1 MPRIGIDARMLQNGG
16 IGRYIGALLEEFPE
30 LLRNEEI
37 VVLAHPR
44 DHVEVRRRAPGIE
57 IFPLTSP
64 IYGIR
69 EHVEVAWQARKAQ
82 LDLLHV
88 PHYVP
93 PFGVRCPMVVTI
105 HDLIHLRLP
114 RSRLH
119 AVYCER
125 MLKEVR
131 KRVALVLT
139 PSQAVA
145 SELIEFGGIEPERIR
160 VVYNGVSDAWPAP
173 AEGPEVE
180 AFLRRLRLE
189 PPYILNV
196 TNGLPHKGLRTLLD
210 AFKDLLP
217 EAVRVEPAGIR
228 LVLAGQG
235 SDRPEVFD
243 EIADCGLPA
252 DTVLP
257 LGGLSER
264 EMRLAYASAR
274 AVVVAS
280 DHEGFGLP
288 ALEGMAAGVPVV
300 ASDAGGLPEV
310 VGDAGLLFPAGSVAH
325 LREALYTVAFELQGG
340 ERDEVVQSGWEHAS
354 QFTWESTARSTLA
367 AYERAL
373 ASVT

>member
-1 MPRIGIDARMLQNGG
+1 MPRIGLDARMLQNGG
-16 IGRYIGALLEEFPE
+16 IGRYIGELLEAYPA
-30 LLRNEEI
+30 LVRNEDI

-57 IFPLTSP
+57 IVRLMAP
-64 IYGIR
+64 IYSAR
-69 EHVEVAWQARKAQ
+69 EHVEVAWQARKAE

-93 PFGVRCPMVVTI
+93 PYGVQCPLVLTI

-119 AVYCER
+119 AMYCR
-125 MLKEVR
+125 HMLGQVR
-131 KRVALVLT
+131 KRVSLVLT

-145 SELIEFGGIEPERIR
+145 TDLEEVGGIEAERIR
-160 VVYNGVSDAWPAP
+160 VVYNGVSPRWAAP
-173 AEGPEVE
+173 SEGPEVE

-189 PPYILNV
+189 PPYLLNV
-196 TNGLPHKGLRTLLD
+196 TNGLPHKGLRTLLE
-210 AFKDLLP
+210 AFRDLLP
-217 EAVRVEPAGIR
+217 EAVRATPAGLR

-235 SDRPEVFD
+235 SDRPEVMR
-243 EIADCGLPA
+243 EIAECGLPA

-264 EMRLAYASAR
+264 EMRLAYASAT

-288 ALEGMAAGVPVV
+288 VLEGMAAGVPVV
-300 ASDAGGLPEV
+300 SSDAGGLPEV
-310 VGDAGLLFPAGSVAH
+310 VGNAGLLFSAGSVAH
-325 LREALYTVAFELQGG
+325 LREALYTVAFELQGA
-340 ERDEVVQSGWEHAS
+340 ERRELVQCGWDQADR
-354 QFTWESTARSTLA
+354 FTWESTARATLA
-367 AYERAL
+367 AYERAF
-373 ASVT
+373 ASVM

>member
-1 MPRIGIDARMLQNGG
+1 MLRIGLDARMLQYGG
-16 IGRYIGALLEEFPE
+16 IGRYIGELLEGYPE
-30 LLRNEEI
+30 LVRNEEI

-57 IFPLTSP
+57 IIPVFAP
-64 IYGIR
+64 IYSIT
-69 EHVEVAWQARKAQ
+69 EHVEIAWRLRKAE

-93 PFGVRCPMVVTI
+93 PYGVRCPLVVTV
-105 HDLIHLRLP
+105 HDLIHLHFP

-119 AVYCER
+119 EMYCRR
-125 MLKEVR
+125 MMAEVR

-139 PSQAVA
+139 PSRAVA
-145 SELIEFGGIEPERIR
+145 AELEEIVGIEPERIR
-160 VVYNGVSDAWPAP
+160 VVYNGVSENFAAP
-173 AEGPEVE
+173 SEGPEVE
-180 AFLRRLRLE
+180 AFWRRLRLE
-189 PPYILNV
+189 PPYLLNV
-196 TNGLPHKGLRTLLD
+196 TNGLPHKGLWTLLE
-210 AFKDLLP
+210 AFRDLLP
-217 EAVRVEPAGIR
+217 EVIREDPRGLR

-243 EIADCGLPA
+243 EIAACGLPE

-264 EMRLAYASAR
+264 EMRMAYASAT

-325 LREALYTVAFELQGG
+325 LREALYTVAVELRGDQ
-340 ERDEVVQSGWEHAS
+340 RDDFVRRGVDQAARFSWEG
-354 QFTWESTARSTLA
+354 TARSTLA

>member
-1 MPRIGIDARMLQNGG
+1 MPRIGLDARMLQNGG
-16 IGRYIGALLEEFPE
+16 IGRYIGELLENFPE
-30 LLRNEEI
+30 LVRNEDI

-64 IYGIR
+64 IYGLR

-93 PFGVRCPMVVTI
+93 PFGVGCPMVVTI

-119 AVYCER
+119 AMYCER
-125 MLKEVR
+125 MLTEVR
-131 KRVALVLT
+131 KRVSLVLT

-145 SELIEFGGIEPERIR
+145 AELSEYGGIEPERIR

-173 AEGPEVE
+173 SEGPEVE

-189 PPYILNV
+189 RPYILNV
-196 TNGLPHKGLRTLLD
+196 TNGLPHKGLRTLLE
-210 AFKDLLP
+210 AFRDLLP
-217 EAVRVEPAGIR
+217 EAVRASPAGIR
-228 LVLAGQG
+228 LVLAGMG
-235 SDRPEVFD
+235 SDRPEVLD
-243 EIADCGLPA
+243 EIGDCGLPE

-264 EMRLAYASAR
+264 EMRLAYASAA

-280 DHEGFGLP
+280 EHEGFGLP

-310 VGDAGLLFPAGSVAH
+310 VGEAGLLFPTGSVAH
-325 LREALYTVAFELQGG
+325 LREALYTVAFELQGA
-340 ERDEVVQSGWEHAS
+340 ERAELVQSGWDQAS
-354 QFTWESTARSTLA
+354 QFTWEGTARATLA

-373 ASVT
+373 GV

>member
-1 MPRIGIDARMLQNGG
+1 MLQNGG
-16 IGRYIGALLEEFPE
+16 IGRYIGELLENFPD

-64 IYGIR
+64 IYGVR
-69 EHVEVAWQARKAQ
+69 EHVEVAWQARRAQ

-93 PFGVRCPMVVTI
+93 PFGVACPLVVTI

-119 AVYCER
+119 AMYCRR
-125 MLKEVR
+125 MLAEVR
-131 KRVALVLT
+131 RRVALVLT

-145 SELIEFGGIEPERIR
+145 AELIDFGAIDPDRIR
-160 VVYNGVSDAWPAP
+160 VVYNGVSQGFPAP
-173 AEGPEVE
+173 SEGPEVE

-189 PPYILNV
+189 RPYLLNV
-196 TNGLPHKGLRTLLD
+196 TNGLPHKGLRTLLE
-210 AFKDLLP
+210 AFRDLLP
-217 EAVRVEPAGIR
+217 EAVRAAPDGIR
-228 LVLAGQG
+228 LVLAGRG
-235 SDRPEVFD
+235 SDRPEVLQ

-264 EMRLAYASAR
+264 EMRLAYASAT

-288 ALEGMAAGVPVV
+288 VLEGMAAGVPVV

-325 LREALYTVAFELQGG
+325 LREALYTVAFELDGG
-340 ERDEVVQSGWEHAS
+340 EREELVQCGWDQAS
-354 QFTWESTARSTLA
+354 HFTWESTARATLA